1 MRGNDKVLP
10 QSYLLSVIVSVD
22 NDLSNWTCVKCKGC
36 VIYFGKE
43 KLDEA
48 DKEGVMAFVRRQK
61 PLGTVIVS
69 LGKCPWIPPFAPA
82 ET

>member
-1 MRGNDKVLP
+1 MIC
-10 QSYLLSVIVSVD
+10 QT
-22 NDLSNWTCVKCKGC
+22 WTCVKCKGC

-48 DKEGVMAFVRRQK
+48 DKDRVLAFVRRQK
-61 PLGTVIVS
+61 PLETVIVS
-69 LGKCPWIPPFAPA
+69 LGKCPWTPPSALA

>member
-1 MRGNDKVLP
+1 MIC
-10 QSYLLSVIVSVD
+10 QT
-22 NDLSNWTCVKCKGC
+22 WTCVKCKGC

-48 DKEGVMAFVRRQK
+48 DKDGVLAFVRRQK

-69 LGKCPWIPPFAPA
+69 LGECPWTLPSAPA

>member
-1 MRGNDKVLP
+1 MIC
-10 QSYLLSVIVSVD
+10 QT
-22 NDLSNWTCVKCKGC
+22 WTCVKCKSC

-48 DKEGVMAFVRRQK
+48 DNDRVMAFVRRQK
-61 PLGTVIVS
+61 PLETVIVN
-69 LGKCPWIPPFAPA
+69 LGKCPWTSPSAPD